1 MAVDARRSRSTAP
14 QTPPVIPFVH
24 SQADITVRYP
34 RYSVM
39 AYHRLMAYHRYR
51 SRYRHRH
58 RYRRSGTGTGTAP
71 GKPAVFRG
79 LKPRFVEILFQ
90 ALTLI
95 VP

>member
-51 SRYRHRH
+51 SRY
-58 RYRRSGTGTGTAP
+58 
-71 GKPAVFRG
+71 
-79 LKPRFVEILFQ
+79 FVD
-90 ALTLI
+90 
-95 VP
+95 